1 MKASAGELADR
12 CQAALELVCQWFDA
26 RSMQP
31 FDFQCEAWD
40 AYMAG
45 QSGLIHAPTGIG
57 KTYAAWFGPLI
68 EWIAGYHRKRPLDG
82 FDNRRARDESP
93 RIRVLWVTPLRA
105 LSADIHD
112 ALLRTVEDLDLPW
125 SVECRT
131 GDTPASVRNR
141 QKKRLPTALITTPE
155 SLCLLLSYPGAC
167 DQFGWLRS
175 VVVDEWHEL
184 MGSKRG
190 VLMELALARLRK
202 WKQNVRIW
210 GLSATLGN
218 TATAMQVLLGR
229 GHKRGHL
236 IEGSL
241 PKFIEIESIIPSQME
256 RFPWAGH
263 LGLKLLPQVLAIIE
277 TASSVL
283 IFTNTRSQTEIW
295 FREILEARP
304 DWKAEIALHH
314 GSLDRAE
321 REAVEKGLRQGR
333 LKCVVCTSSLDL
345 GVDFTPVDHV
355 IQIGSPKGIAR
366 LIQRA
371 GRGGHRPGEKS
382 RVICAPTNALEL
394 IEVAAA
400 RRSVAD
406 GAIEP
411 RHPVSRPLDVLAQHL
426 VTVALGSGFR
436 SDALF
441 REIRGTHAFRHLSR
455 QEFDWVVDFV
465 STGGASLGAYPEY
478 AKIAP
483 QNGKFTVSNPKT
495 AARHRMN
502 IGTITADAAILVKFV
517 NGRRLGS
524 VEERFVSRL
533 KRGDCFVFAG
543 RLLEFVR
550 MKDMTLWVRKGSR
563 RKGSIPQWL
572 GGRMPLST
580 ELAAAVR
587 DRLEEARRGIFESP
601 EMEAVRPLL
610 DIQARWSR
618 IPGNGDLLIEKLASR
633 DGNHLFI
640 FSFDGHLVNEGLGAL
655 LAYRISKLAPLTVSI
670 AVNDYGLEMLSDRE
684 IPTVLFENGSI
695 FNTDELLQDIL
706 ESLNVS
712 EMARRRFR
720 GIARVAGLVFQGYP
734 SRRKTWGQVQASSSL
749 LYNVFRRYD
758 PGNLLIEQST
768 REILER
774 QLEFERLSQ
783 SLDRMAASRLHLIE
797 TAQPTPLAFPILV
810 NRLRTRISSEKLA
823 DRVRRMQLKLEKA
836 VNKPTLGLANE

>member
-1 MKASAGELADR
+1 MNATAREQADR
-12 CQAALELVCQWFDA
+12 CQAALDKICQWFNA
-26 RSMQP
+26 KSMQP
-31 FDFQCEAWD
+31 FDFQREAWD
-40 AYMAG
+40 AYLAG

-68 EWIAGYHRKRPLDG
+68 EWMTGHHRKWLTDG
-82 FDNRRARDESP
+82 FDNRRARDQSP
-93 RIRVLWVTPLRA
+93 RLRVLWVTPLRA

-112 ALLRTVEDLDLPW
+112 ALLRTVEDLELPW

-155 SLCLLLSYPGAC
+155 SLCLLLSYPGAQE
-167 DQFGWLRS
+167 QFGCLRS

-190 VLMELALARLRK
+190 VLMELAVARLRK
-202 WKQNVRIW
+202 WNQGLRTW

-218 TATAMQVLLGR
+218 IATAMQVLLGPA
-229 GHKRGHL
+229 HNRGHL

-241 PKFIEIESIIPSQME
+241 PKSIGIESIIPSQMD

-263 LGLKLLPQVLAIIE
+263 LGLKLLPQVLAMIE

-283 IFTNTRSQTEIW
+283 LFTNTRSQTEIW

-304 DWKAEIALHH
+304 DWKSDIALHH

-321 REAVEKGLRQGR
+321 REAVERGLRQGR

-345 GVDFTPVDHV
+345 GVDFTPVDRV

-371 GRGGHRPGEKS
+371 GRSGHRPGEES

-406 GAIEP
+406 GVIEP
-411 RHPVSRPLDVLAQHL
+411 RHPVSRSLDVLAQHL
-426 VTVALGSGFR
+426 VTVALGSGFCP
-436 SDALF
+436 DALF
-441 REIRGTHAFRHLSR
+441 QEIRDTHAFRHLSR
-455 QEFDWVVDFV
+455 QEFDWVLDFV
-465 STGGASLGAYPEY
+465 STGGPSLGAYPEY

-550 MKDMTLWVRKGSR
+550 MKDMTLWARKCSR

-587 DRLEEARRGIFESP
+587 NRLDDARRGIFESP

-610 DIQARWSR
+610 EIQARWSM
-618 IPGNGDLLIEKLASR
+618 IPGCGDLLIEKLASR

-655 LAYRISKLAPLTVSI
+655 LAYRLSKPAPLTISI

-684 IPTVLFENGSI
+684 IPTAPFENGSI
-695 FNTDELLQDIL
+695 FNTDELMMDIL

-712 EMARRRFR
+712 EMAQRRFR

-734 SRRKTWGQVQASSSL
+734 GRRKSWGQIQASSSL
-749 LYNVFRRYD
+749 LYKVFRRYD
-758 PGNLLIEQST
+758 PGNLLIQQST

-774 QLEFERLSQ
+774 QLEFRRLSQ
-783 SLDRMAASRLHLIE
+783 SLNRMAASRLHLIE
-797 TAQPTPLAFPILV
+797 TGQPTPLAFPIMV

-836 VNKPTLGLANE
+836 ADRPTVSRKP